1 MSQLW
6 SKKTSVADTDERN
19 IIILHRKIVNIEPIY
34 GVYCSVWRRYIC
46 YLSILYWGCLDGV
59 MDKDVRR
66 CIARRARR
74 IRGFNPHRSR
84 KIYMDYVSTVVEKD
98 MRRCYSERNIII
110 LHRKIVNIEPIYGVY
125 CSVWRRYICFLNILY
140 RRCLDGV
147 MVKDVAHA
155 AFVGST
161 LTEVEIIIP
170 NKKRNAPLRFS
181 HLDLLLKRKC

>member
-1 MSQLW
+1 
-6 SKKTSVADTDERN
+6 
-19 IIILHRKIVNIEPIY
+19 
-34 GVYCSVWRRYIC
+34 
-46 YLSILYWGCLDGV
+46 

-74 IRGFNPHRSR
+74 IRGFIPHRSR

-147 MVKDVAHA
+147 MVKDVRRCSAWRTRRIRG
-155 AFVGST
+155 FNPYRSRNNYT
-161 LTEVEIIIP
+161 QQK
-170 NKKRNAPLRFS
+170 KKRTTTIFPFRSPFKTKMLIVIKYSSLIKFY
-181 HLDLLLKRKC
+181 